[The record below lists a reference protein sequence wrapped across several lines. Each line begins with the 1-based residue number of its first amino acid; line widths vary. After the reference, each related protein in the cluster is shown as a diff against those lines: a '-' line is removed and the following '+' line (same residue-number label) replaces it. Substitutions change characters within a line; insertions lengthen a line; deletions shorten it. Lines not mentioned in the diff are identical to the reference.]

1 MICRFASFASVL
13 MLALLASTQPS
24 SAQEWAKKMFTTT
37 SHNFGS
43 VARGAK
49 AEFSFEFENLYEE
62 DLHVA
67 SVRSSCGCTTPTIT
81 KRDLKTFEKSQVV
94 ATYNTRSFLG
104 QKGATI
110 TVVID
115 KPYYAE
121 VQLSIE
127 GYIRSD
133 VVFDPGEVNFGEV
146 EQFNASE
153 KTLTVSYAGRTD
165 WRITDVRSA
174 QRTL

>member
-1 MICRFASFASVL
+1 MIRRSFVL
-13 MLALLASTQPS
+13 MSMLVPALCVGSLDV
-24 SAQEWAKKMFTTT
+24 SAQEWATKMFKTM
-37 SHNFGS
+37 SHDFGS
-43 VARGAK
+43 VARGAE

-81 KRDLKTFEKSQVV
+81 KRDLKTFEKAQIV
-94 ATYNTRSFLG
+94 AKYNTRSFTG
-104 QKGATI
+104 QKGATV
-110 TVVID
+110 TVVFD

-146 EQFNASE
+146 DQFTAAE
-153 KTLTVSYAGRTD
+153 RKLTVNYAANHPCQTE
-165 WRITDVRSA
+165 
-174 QRTL
+174 